1 MSPER
6 DDYRDDDERE
16 EFASRSIFSAG
27 WFRAV
32 LVLTVLAIVVVIS
45 LPYLLNWF
53 EPAAPARSAKPAESL
68 KPAPGATPPPAVA
81 PTPAPAPAG
90 PVAAPPQIKPAPP
103 VSPAPAPAPKTATA
117 PAAPTPAPK
126 AVAEKAIPPASSEP
140 ARKAVPEKAPAK
152 AAAEK
157 PVTKVPA
164 EKAPPKTAT
173 ERPPTK
179 AEDTAPAKPA
189 DKPAAPSRVV
199 AKADAPSRPAAVA
212 SAKPSAEAASG
223 NYWIQLGA
231 FKEQKNADAL
241 AKTIRDAGF
250 PVQVTPIRSGGSG
263 ESKVAAQQHELFVTE
278 TSVDKVNAALKGR
291 GTAQPVSGGVAV
303 KPAFSL
309 QDAMTVSKRLTDEG
323 LKVVIRPASGVV
335 TPSQGQGTLHAVRA
349 GGYSDR
355 TSALAARD
363 GSGGNERHRVE
374 TAQWRNDRRKDP
386 RQSRSRA
393 CGVRG
398 EARGHG

>member
-1 MSPER
+1 VSPER

-53 EPAAPARSAKPAESL
+53 EPSTPARVAKPAEPL
-68 KPAPGATPPPAVA
+68 KPAPGAPS
-81 PTPAPAPAG
+81 APAPAAPIG
-90 PVAAPPQIKPAPP
+90 AAPEVKPAPP
-103 VSPAPAPAPKTATA
+103 VTPAPAPAPKATIA
-117 PAAPTPAPK
+117 PPAAPAQAPK
-126 AVAEKAIPPASSEP
+126 AVVEKAIPPASSEP
-140 ARKAVPEKAPAK
+140 PRKAVPEKAPAK
-152 AAAEK
+152 PE
-157 PVTKVPA
+157 A
-164 EKAPPKTAT
+164 EKAVTKAPAKTAT

-179 AEDTAPAKPA
+179 GAETVPPKTA
-189 DKPAAPSRVV
+189 DKPAAPARVA

-212 SAKPSAEAASG
+212 PSGEAASG

-241 AKTIRDAGF
+241 AKTLRDAGF
-250 PVQVTPIRSGGSG
+250 PIQVTPIRPGGGG
-263 ESKVAAQQHELFVTE
+263 ESKVVAQQHELFVTE

-291 GTAQPVSGGVAV
+291 GTAQPVSGGVTV

-323 LKVVIRPASGVV
+323 LKVVIRPAGSLA
-335 TPSQGQGTLHAVRA
+335 TPSLGPGVLHAVRA
-349 GGYSDR
+349 GGYSNR

-363 GSGGNERHRVE
+363 ELAAKGHRGFLAE
-374 TAQWRNDRRKDP
+374 GPAK
-386 RQSRSRA
+386 
-393 CGVRG
+393 
-398 EARGHG
+398 

>member
-1 MSPER
+1 VSPER
-6 DDYRDDDERE
+6 DDYRDDDERD

-53 EPAAPARSAKPAESL
+53 EPSPPARVTKPAEPL
-68 KPAPGATPPPAVA
+68 KPAPSATPPAVA
-81 PTPAPAPAG
+81 P
-90 PVAAPPQIKPAPP
+90 V
-103 VSPAPAPAPKTATA
+103 PAPAPKA
-117 PAAPTPAPK
+117 AAPPEVKPTPPGTPAPK
-126 AVAEKAIPPASSEP
+126 AAAEKAIPPAASEP
-140 ARKAVPEKAPAK
+140 ARKAAPEKVPVKAAAEKAATKASAEKAPAK
-152 AAAEK
+152 AA
-157 PVTKVPA
+157 
-164 EKAPPKTAT
+164 T
-173 ERPPTK
+173 ERPPAKVAEK
-179 AEDTAPAKPA
+179 ASAKTA
-189 DKPAAPSRVV
+189 DKPAAPTRVA

-212 SAKPSAEAASG
+212 DAKPSAGAAASG

-241 AKTIRDAGF
+241 AKTLRDAGF
-250 PVQVTPIRSGGSG
+250 PIQVTPIRPGGGG

-291 GTAQPVSGGVAV
+291 GTAQPVSGGVTV

-323 LKVVIRPASGVV
+323 LKVVIRPAASLA
-335 TPSQGQGTLHAVRA
+335 TPSQGPGVLHAVRA
-349 GGYSDR
+349 GGYSNR

-363 GSGGNERHRVE
+363 EL
-374 TAQWRNDRRKDP
+374 AAK
-386 RQSRSRA
+386 
-393 CGVRG
+393 
-398 EARGHG
+398 GHQGFLAEGPAK